1 MANFSRNGKA
11 QDPEAAEQEVVG
23 SMMDYVQ
30 HILNKQQETTNSIK
44 KQLAKRVA
52 EAKWGNPA
60 RNPIEVRKEGWLQKP
75 NPRDLARVDAAKAAD
90 DLAVL
95 LANIVKNHA
104 KLGVFSH
111 QIATEAKRVM
121 IERNYDLP
129 EEVVEYGAAIT
140 EVTETV
146 LMNTVVEI
154 MTMYPEVILAETNR
168 AMQQR

>member
-1 MANFSRNGKA
+1 
-11 QDPEAAEQEVVG
+11 
-23 SMMDYVQ
+23 MMDYVQ
-30 HILNKQQETTNSIK
+30 QIINKQQETTNSIK
-44 KQLAKRVA
+44 KRLEKRVA

-95 LANIVKNHA
+95 LANVVKNHA

-111 QIATEAKRVM
+111 QIATEAKKVM
-121 IERNYDLP
+121 VDRNYDLP
-129 EEVVEYGAAIT
+129 EEVVEYGVAIT
-140 EVTETV
+140 ELTETV
-146 LMNTVVEI
+146 IMNTVVEI

-168 AMQQR
+168 AMKKQ